1 MWYNGSTTAVED
13 FPMNNRRVLTI
24 QDISCVGQCSM
35 TVALPVLSAWGLETC
50 VLPTAILSTHT
61 GGFGRPAVVHLDND
75 LEKIWRHWQENQII
89 FDAILTGY
97 LGTTAAVQAA
107 ADILDRFLAPGGIS
121 IVDPAMA
128 DNGRMYAGLDETYAR
143 AVGALCRR
151 ADVILPNW
159 TEASILAGVPYQEET
174 WEETVRTVLEQLNH
188 PCIVLTGL
196 PTGQNDIEVILKERG
211 VYSSFRHSRVDGH
224 FSGTGDLFA
233 ACFTGALLHGADKRE
248 AMRLA
253 GSLTSCCV
261 QITAAA
267 PAHWY
272 GLRFE
277 AILPRICGFVQNN
290 C

>member
-1 MWYNGSTTAVED
+1 MWYNGSTTASED
-13 FPMNNRRVLTI
+13 FAMNNRRVLTI

-35 TVALPVLSAWGLETC
+35 TIALPVLSAWGLETC
-50 VLPTAILSTHT
+50 VLPTAVLSTHT
-61 GGFGRPAVVHLDND
+61 GGFGKPVVVHLDD
-75 LEKIWRHWQENQII
+75 TLEKIWRHWQENQIT

-97 LGTTAAVQAA
+97 LGTTAAAQAA
-107 ADILDRFLAPGGIS
+107 ADILERFLAPGGIS

-159 TEASILAGVPYQEET
+159 TEASILSGVPYRETAEEESIRQT
-174 WEETVRTVLEQLNH
+174 LEQLGH
-188 PCIVLTGL
+188 PCVILTGL
-196 PTGQNDIEVILKERG
+196 PAGEHELMISVRERG
-211 VYSSFRHSRVDGH
+211 TYSSFRHRRVEGH

-233 ACFTGALLHGADKRE
+233 ACFTGALMRGMDKGE
-248 AMRLA
+248 AAQLA
-253 GSLTSCCV
+253 GELTSSCV
-261 QITAAA
+261 QYTAAD

-277 AILPRICGFVQNN
+277 SILPRICQLAQK
-290 C
+290 